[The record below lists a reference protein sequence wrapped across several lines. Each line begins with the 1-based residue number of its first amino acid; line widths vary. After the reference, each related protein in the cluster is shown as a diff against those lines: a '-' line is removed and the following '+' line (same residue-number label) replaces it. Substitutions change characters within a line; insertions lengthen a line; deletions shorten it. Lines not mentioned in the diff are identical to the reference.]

1 MIARVILRVPHVI
14 RALVG
19 VSILFIP
26 SWFMLGVARAAI
38 RLLSFNRV
46 MGIFGLQARPNPVSV
61 LLSPIHQRR
70 TARIRRAV
78 HFAAKVTPWE
88 SNCFAQ
94 ALCAMMLLRAHG
106 VSHAIFLGLERDNKS
121 CVVSAHAW
129 VTAGSVIVTGGGDI
143 DRYTVVGCLA

>member
-1 MIARVILRVPHVI
+1 MIARVILRVPHVM
-14 RALVG
+14 RALLG

-26 SWFMLGVARAAI
+26 SWLLLGIARAAI
-38 RLLSFNRV
+38 RLLSFSR
-46 MGIFGLQARPNPVSV
+46 ILALFGLQARPNPMSV

-70 TARIRRAV
+70 TTRVRRAV
-78 HFAAKVTPWE
+78 RFAARVTPWE

-106 VSHAIFLGLERDNKS
+106 VPHAIFLGLKRDDEP
-121 CVVSAHAW
+121 CVVLAHAW
-129 VTAGSVIVTGGGDI
+129 VTAGPVIVTGGGDV